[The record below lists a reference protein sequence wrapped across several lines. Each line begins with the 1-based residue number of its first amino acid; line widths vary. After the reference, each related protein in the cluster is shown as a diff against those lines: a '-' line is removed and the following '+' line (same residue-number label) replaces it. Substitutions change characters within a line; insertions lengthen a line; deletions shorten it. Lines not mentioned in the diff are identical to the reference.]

1 MQRFGLNHSAG
12 PPVGRLSCSKL
23 YIIYN
28 IDFKCDFARR
38 ASQWSPCT
46 DAPLGRRPLGSVL
59 FWHLTAAI
67 APVLL
72 LQSFLFEGFPAGDGH
87 LM

>member
-1 MQRFGLNHSAG
+1 LILNAFL
-12 PPVGRLSCSKL
+12 RAC
-23 YIIYN
+23 
-28 IDFKCDFARR
+28 
-38 ASQWSPCT
+38 ASQWSSRA
-46 DAPLGRRPLGSVL
+46 DAPLGWRPLGSVL